1 MTDFF
6 ESRAGLALTI
16 LLLSALGGVGL
27 AWFGGHVIQL
37 VSGLIQKDEII
48 RFDKGAIY
56 MLGGGIVITALLAAA
71 IPKVFFQK
79 DLSKTIVDVLVRCLL
94 AGFATMIT
102 LPHLVHLGVS
112 ATLKSQ
118 NYVVCHEL
126 GSRWLMHVTFVYAN
140 SPEMCEQELVQRELR
155 RRY

>member
-102 LPHLVHLGVS
+102 LPHLVHLGCFS
-112 ATLKSQ
+112 NSEKSELCCLPRARFAMA
-118 NYVVCHEL
+118 YACDVCL
-126 GSRWLMHVTFVYAN
+126 
-140 SPEMCEQELVQRELR
+140 RE
-155 RRY
+155 